1 MHLAVDGMW
10 QVFKLQ
16 TSTPR
21 NDFCHIAAKNGILIR
36 LVNTLHSL
44 NEATRLAS
52 ISGARSILADGTAP
66 QPQSGP
72 LDVIVTPR
80 MVSGQLDPLKVKL
93 GGDHPLSS
101 PSQRSDANQTA
112 LSEGLGLVKLP
123 NSENLEYMGTST
135 KETINTTNKDW
146 VIEADAFKQQ
156 RFTKLSSDK
165 SHRQVELASNGS
177 AGDQV
182 RPLLSLL
189 EKEPP
194 SGQVSGQLEYVRHF
208 SGLERHESRLPLL
221 HVSTEK
227 KTNGELDF
235 LVAEFVG
242 NFLVEL
248 FNFLA
253 WTLKFEDSVHL
264 CRGFK
269 EGKRKWKH

>member
-52 ISGARSILADGTAP
+52 ISGARSILVDGSAP

-80 MVSGQLDPLKVKL
+80 MVSGQLDPLKVKR
-93 GGDHPLSS
+93 GCDHPLSS
-101 PSQRSDANQTA
+101 PSQRSDANLTA

-135 KETINTTNKDW
+135 KETINTNNDW

-156 RFTKLSSDK
+156 RFTKLSTDK

-189 EKEPP
+189 EKELP
-194 SGQVSGQLEYVRHF
+194 SGRVSGQLESVRHF
-208 SGLERHESRLPLL
+208 CGLEI
-221 HVSTEK
+221 STEK
-227 KTNGELDF
+227 KTNGEQDF
-235 LVAEFVG
+235 LVLEFDG

-248 FNFLA
+248 LYFFT
-253 WTLKFEDSVHL
+253 WTLKFQDSVL

-269 EGKRKWKH
+269 